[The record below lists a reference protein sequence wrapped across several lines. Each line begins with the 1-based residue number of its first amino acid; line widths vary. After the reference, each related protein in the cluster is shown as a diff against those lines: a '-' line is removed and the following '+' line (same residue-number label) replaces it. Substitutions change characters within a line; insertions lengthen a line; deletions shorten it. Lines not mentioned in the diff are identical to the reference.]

1 MPRLPDS
8 AARRLA
14 RRTLDRRLA
23 LVHAAVP
30 HAVPPRT
37 GWVRA
42 IRESLGMSSSELGRR
57 MGTVASSVQR
67 LEIAERDG
75 RVGLDTIRR
84 AADALDC
91 DLVYALVPRRTL
103 EDMVTDQAR
112 LKAAARLASVGHSML
127 LEDQQVPADTA
138 HDQLEEQTAL
148 VADEPGLW
156 GDA

>member
-1 MPRLPDS
+1 MPRLPTS

-14 RRTLDRRLA
+14 RRALDRRLA
-23 LVHAAVP
+23 LVRADIP
-30 HAVPPRT
+30 YAVPPRD

-42 IRESLGMSSSELGRR
+42 IRESLGMSSGELGRR

-67 LEIAERDG
+67 LEVAERDG
-75 RVGLDTIRR
+75 RIGLDTLRR

-103 EDMVTDQAR
+103 QDMVADQAR
-112 LKAAARLASVGHSML
+112 VKAVALLANVGHSML
-127 LEDQQVPADTA
+127 LEDQQVPTDTA
-138 HDQLEEQTAL
+138 REQLAEQVAL